1 MGEPSRFPNTC
12 DSHCT
17 DYCTGT
23 LPFISP
29 ELSLTLLDII
39 SLLHLFLYDSPLL
52 YISALFYLSLE
63 LFLPLLIESNAVL
76 HSFAL
81 VSKEETHRQN

>member
-1 MGEPSRFPNTC
+1 MGAPSRFPNTC

-29 ELSLTLLDII
+29 ELSLTLLNII

-63 LFLPLLIESNAVL
+63 LFLPLLTKSNAVL